1 MAAKEIEV
9 STQPN
14 IKVNLE
20 NHEATHYTCT
30 EEKKQQ
36 NGHWSTAAT
45 PRPFLVLSEPRAV
58 TVQQL
63 SFLIKQN
70 FNFKGVLPFNH
81 ILCL

>member
-30 EEKKQQ
+30 EEKKKQQ
-36 NGHWSTAAT
+36 IGHWSTAAT
-45 PRPFLVLSEPRAV
+45 PRPFLVVYENSSSHAGEAA
-58 TVQQL
+58 QQTRTFCAL
-63 SFLIKQN
+63 CAPYI
-70 FNFKGVLPFNH
+70 FNNQ
-81 ILCL
+81 I

>member
-30 EEKKQQ
+30 EEKKTTKRALVDRG
-36 NGHWSTAAT
+36 NAASFSSELDCGFIL
-45 PRPFLVLSEPRAV
+45 REIKGFL
-58 TVQQL
+58 
-63 SFLIKQN
+63 
-70 FNFKGVLPFNH
+70 
-81 ILCL
+81 

>member
-20 NHEATHYTCT
+20 NDEATHYTCT

-45 PRPFLVLSEPRAV
+45 PRPFLVEVSKERE
-58 TVQQL
+58 QQHPAQGYVKAL
-63 SFLIKQN
+63 KNQ
-70 FNFKGVLPFNH
+70 
-81 ILCL
+81 

>member
-20 NHEATHYTCT
+20 NDEATHYTCT

-45 PRPFLVLSEPRAV
+45 PRPFLVNCMFSLEMM
-58 TVQQL
+58 
-63 SFLIKQN
+63 
-70 FNFKGVLPFNH
+70 VLYSTYSKM
-81 ILCL
+81 

>member
-20 NHEATHYTCT
+20 NDEATHYTCT

-45 PRPFLVLSEPRAV
+45 PRPFLVRPDTTIREI
-58 TVQQL
+58 TI
-63 SFLIKQN
+63 F
-70 FNFKGVLPFNH
+70 F
-81 ILCL
+81 

>member
-30 EEKKQQ
+30 EEKKNNKKG
-36 NGHWSTAAT
+36 NGR
-45 PRPFLVLSEPRAV
+45 PRQRRVLV
-58 TVQQL
+58 
-63 SFLIKQN
+63 
-70 FNFKGVLPFNH
+70 
-81 ILCL
+81 

>member
-45 PRPFLVLSEPRAV
+45 QRPFLV
-58 TVQQL
+58 
-63 SFLIKQN
+63 
-70 FNFKGVLPFNH
+70 
-81 ILCL
+81 ILERR